1 MKKFSL
7 LIICLFAFTSLV
19 SAAPKFGLTI
29 AQSDGIGVYVVHPHF
44 NGSITLDNY
53 SDDVTTETS
62 HTDMVVS
69 AKLKRDLT
77 PLTEG
82 TLGVR
87 YFNRTGKLGGTDY
100 ETNNS
105 IGLTLGIVRTIMPN
119 LLLTMETNI
128 VTVSNFQMDGG
139 TEISTTSI
147 AEISNGL
154 DDIRMGIVH
163 LF

>member
-7 LIICLFAFTSLV
+7 LIICLFAFTSIV

-29 AQSDGIGVYVVHPHF
+29 AQADGIGVYVVHPHF
-44 NGSITLDNY
+44 NGSLTLDSTNN
-53 SDDVTTETS
+53 DATLETTY
-62 HTDMVVS
+62 TDMVV
-69 AKLKRDLT
+69 AVKLKRYLN
-77 PLTEG
+77 PLTEA

-87 YFNRTGKLGGTDY
+87 YHNRTGKESGTDY
-100 ETNNS
+100 ETDND

-119 LLLTMETNI
+119 LLFTMETNI
-128 VTVSNFQMDGG
+128 VTVSNFQWDGG
-139 TEISTTSI
+139 EETSTTSI
-147 AEISNGL
+147 AQISNGL